1 MEVKIERN
9 CGKILRE
16 VFYWIG
22 RDWSSAAGNVCRPL
36 RKRGVSASEHDDG
49 SPGLDDLLLEDKHGI
64 SCDDDSSSPS

>member
-1 MEVKIERN
+1 MNERVRN

-36 RKRGVSASEHDDG
+36 RKRRVSASEHDDMMMA
-49 SPGLDDLLLEDKHGI
+49 LMAMMMAMMEAMVTMLMAMMT
-64 SCDDDSSSPS
+64 